1 LDTDWDITMNRPLQP
16 MRTLLIL
23 SAALLAEA
31 CTSSPIQ
38 RLGPFGSRPQTPSSS
53 FQRPDLAA
61 MRAKQQL
68 MQDLMNNPD
77 LPAWHEEREKLMLGQ
92 GDRTFD
98 RPFDQVFDGMI
109 MALATM
115 GSRVS
120 NMERGTGYI
129 TGSLP
134 DLGPERNQA
143 LQAEALSEYVQA
155 KGYPPSVL
163 QQQGSFDFINVN
175 MGQNMMNRMG
185 GSGLTLTMV
194 RQSPT
199 QTKVKVRFDNV
210 YYPKTELELYQHVWG
225 AVDRQMFL
233 DRSLDH

>member
-1 LDTDWDITMNRPLQP
+1 MSRSHNLVMPLALLGT
-16 MRTLLIL
+16 TLL
-23 SAALLAEA
+23 AAA
-31 CTSSPIQ
+31 CTVSPIQ
-38 RLGPFGSRPQTPSSS
+38 RLTPFGSRPQTPSPPY
-53 FQRPDLAA
+53 QRPDLAA
-61 MRAKQQL
+61 MQAKQQL

-77 LPAWHEEREKLMLGQ
+77 LPAWHEEREKLTLAQ

-109 MALATM
+109 VALATI
-115 GSRVS
+115 GSRVN

-143 LQAEALSEYVQA
+143 LQAEALLEYVQA

-163 QQQGSFDFINVN
+163 QKQGSFDFINVN
-175 MGQNMMNRMG
+175 MGQSMMNRMG

-210 YYPKTELELYQHVWG
+210 YYPKTALELYQHVWG